1 MSRLRELGWRAASL
15 GVGLGMIGLWQF
27 IAWKQ
32 YVSPVF
38 LPGPIATW
46 SALVDGFRHGM
57 LGARTLATL
66 QRMLYGWVLAS
77 LFGIG
82 LGAAIGSSRRARE
95 YLAPTLEFLRP
106 LPSSAIVPVGIAF
119 FGLSNAMVIGVV
131 AFGSLWPTL
140 LATIHGFAAV
150 ERRLLEVARMLK
162 LSRRAV
168 MFRIAFP
175 SALPDIL
182 AAMRLGLIT
191 ALILSVIGE
200 ILAFQGGLGS
210 QILEASRAYRSP
222 ELFAGVLVLGMIG
235 LASNLVLSALETRLL
250 RWRAPH

>member
-1 MSRLRELGWRAASL
+1 
-15 GVGLGMIGLWQF
+15 
-27 IAWKQ
+27 
-32 YVSPVF
+32 
-38 LPGPIATW
+38 
-46 SALVDGFRHGM
+46 
-57 LGARTLATL
+57 
-66 QRMLYGWVLAS
+66 
-77 LFGIG
+77 
-82 LGAAIGSSRRARE
+82 
-95 YLAPTLEFLRP
+95 
-106 LPSSAIVPVGIAF
+106 
-119 FGLSNAMVIGVV
+119 
-131 AFGSLWPTL
+131 
-140 LATIHGFAAV
+140 
-150 ERRLLEVARMLK
+150 MLK

>member
-1 MSRLRELGWRAASL
+1 VSRLRELGWRAASA

-46 SALVDGFRHGM
+46 GALVDGFRHGM

-66 QRMLYGWVLAS
+66 QRMWYGWVLAS

-106 LPSSAIVPVGIAF
+106 LPASAIVPVGIAF

-150 ERRLLEVARMLK
+150 ERRLLEVARMLR

-168 MFRIAFP
+168 MFQVAFP

-200 ILAFQGGLGS
+200 MLAFQGGLGS
-210 QILEASRAYRSP
+210 QILEASRAYRAP

>member
-150 ERRLLEVARMLK
+150 ERRLLEVARMLR

>member
-1 MSRLRELGWRAASL
+1 VSRLRELGWRAASL

-38 LPGPIATW
+38 LPGPVATW

-150 ERRLLEVARMLK
+150 ERRLLEVARMLR

>member
-1 MSRLRELGWRAASL
+1 MIRLREVGWRVASL

-27 IAWKQ
+27 IVWKKFI
-32 YVSPVF
+32 SPVF
-38 LPGPIATW
+38 LPGPIETW
-46 SALVDGFRHGM
+46 RALVEGFRTGM
-57 LGARTLATL
+57 LGARTLATV

-77 LFGIG
+77 LLGVG

-95 YLAPTLEFLRP
+95 YLAPTLELLRP
-106 LPSSAIVPVGIAF
+106 LPASAIVPVGIAF
-119 FGLSNAMVIGVV
+119 FGLSNSMVIGVV

-150 ERRLLEVARMLK
+150 ESRLIEVARMLK
-162 LSRRAV
+162 LSRDAIL
-168 MFRIAFP
+168 FQIAFP

-200 ILAFQGGLGS
+200 MLAFQGGLGS

-235 LASNLVLSALETRLL
+235 LVSNLLLSAFEVCLL
-250 RWRAPH
+250 RWRDPH

>member
-1 MSRLRELGWRAASL
+1 MNRLRELGWRAASIA
-15 GVGLGMIGLWQF
+15 VGLGFLGLWQF
-27 IAWKQ
+27 VAWRR
-32 YVSPVF
+32 YVNPVF
-38 LPGPIATW
+38 LPGPIETW
-46 SALVDGFRHGM
+46 GAMLDGFRNGM
-57 LGARTLATL
+57 LGERTLATV

-77 LFGIG
+77 LVGVG
-82 LGAAIGSSRRARE
+82 LGAAIGSSRRARD

-150 ERRLLEVARMLK
+150 ERRLIEVARMLK

-168 MFRIAFP
+168 MFQIAFP

-191 ALILSVIGE
+191 ALILSVVGE

-235 LASNLVLSALETRLL
+235 LASNVVLSALEARLL
-250 RWRAPH
+250 RWRAPR

>member
-1 MSRLRELGWRAASL
+1 VSRLRELGWRAASL

>member
-1 MSRLRELGWRAASL
+1 VSRLRELGWRAASL

-38 LPGPIATW
+38 LPGPVATW

-57 LGARTLATL
+57 LGARTLATP

-150 ERRLLEVARMLK
+150 ERRLLEVARMLR